1 MTLQTAALTRQAPP
15 DNIIEFNFR
24 PEEPAPATR
33 RSTSLFTSDGRP
45 KPTAADPIRSLA
57 DIKAMQNYYQSHGQ
71 IRNYTIFT
79 LGILFGLRA
88 GDILA
93 LRWHHIY
100 NPDYTFKPH
109 CDVIESK
116 TRKSNNPA
124 ITADIQT
131 IITAYRD
138 SLPADINYHD
148 PVFISNKRDEAGN
161 YRPITLSALNRILKA
176 AAKDIGLTAH
186 ISSHSLRKTFAYQ
199 LLKQNPGSDEAK
211 FALQRMLNHND
222 FKTTLTYCG
231 LAQDAID
238 SYRSALGE
246 VIL

>member
-1 MTLQTAALTRQAPP
+1 MTLAVKTLIRPVP
-15 DNIIEFNFR
+15 DNIIEVNFHK
-24 PEEPAPATR
+24 EEPASPR
-33 RSTSLFTSDGRP
+33 RNTSLFTSDGRP
-45 KPTAADPIRSLA
+45 KPSAADPIRNIA
-57 DIKAMQNYYQSHGQ
+57 DIKAMQEYYMSHGQ

-79 LGILFGLRA
+79 LGIMFGLRA
-88 GDILA
+88 GDLLS
-93 LRWHHIY
+93 LRWHHLY
-100 NPDYTFKPH
+100 TPDYTFKQR

-124 ITADIQT
+124 ITPEVRA

-138 SLPADINYHD
+138 TLPENIGYHD
-148 PVFISNKRDEAGN
+148 PVFISAKRDENRN
-161 YRPITLSALNRILKA
+161 YQAITISALNRALKA
-176 AAKDIGLTAH
+176 AAKAVGITSH

-199 LLKQNPGSDEAK
+199 LLQQNQGDDDAK

-231 LAQDAID
+231 LAQDAMD